1 MESKASVFGA
11 GCWANQTQRSSR
23 IMGMACSVSGTGEH
37 IVRANFARK
46 LGDALNQFSDKESNE
61 PPDPHVVLNRALVEF
76 WGTSFR
82 KSWIMIF
89 MLCPMAESC
98 RERREEVPSVGV
110 ILFTAEDNNE
120 VRLWC
125 AFTTASMAI
134 GYASSEKPKPK
145 AVILRH
151 PNPHGG
157 GKPQIYVTSLSI

>member
-1 MESKASVFGA
+1 
-11 GCWANQTQRSSR
+11 
-23 IMGMACSVSGTGEH
+23 MGMACSVSGTGEH

-61 PPDPHVVLNRALVEF
+61 PPDPHVVLNRALIEF
-76 WGTSFR
+76 W
-82 KSWIMIF
+82 
-89 MLCPMAESC
+89 ESC